1 MIPVWLN
8 RSVKDD
14 EERRA
19 RMYAGEIFVYD
30 RLSSVA
36 EFANFTQRILEAALA
51 PHDPRHVHE
60 TLTPAEL
67 ASILGRL
74 KPLFTHH
81 PQSRCLVKRIL
92 EEVGVDL
99 VDCHMDVPK
108 LRTAYPTWHLTKGI
122 AYAFPPHRD
131 TWYGGPQAQINWWMP
146 IYPLQ
151 PDNSMGFYPRYF
163 SEPARNDSSNF
174 NYYQRNAER
183 KDTAKYV
190 SEDPRVQPAAQ
201 VPENEPEIRVLPE
214 VGGIILFSGAQLHRT
229 VTHSESLSRYSVDFR
244 TVSERDV
251 QKGLGAANVDSNCM
265 GTALR
270 DFRRAH
276 DNAPIPE
283 ELALL
288 LDPIG
293 PEPTDVKVFEG

>member
-30 RLSSVA
+30 RLSSVS
-36 EFANFTQRILEAALA
+36 EFANFTRRILEAALA

-81 PQSRCLVKRIL
+81 PQSRCFVKRIL

-99 VDCHMDVPK
+99 GDCHMDVPK

-251 QKGLGAANVDSNCM
+251 QKGLGAPNVDSNCM

-283 ELALL
+283 ELAQL

-293 PEPTDVKVFEG
+293 PLPTDVNVFEG

>member
-1 MIPVWLN
+1 
-8 RSVKDD
+8 
-14 EERRA
+14 
-19 RMYAGEIFVYD
+19 
-30 RLSSVA
+30 
-36 EFANFTQRILEAALA
+36 
-51 PHDPRHVHE
+51 
-60 TLTPAEL
+60 
-67 ASILGRL
+67 
-74 KPLFTHH
+74 
-81 PQSRCLVKRIL
+81 
-92 EEVGVDL
+92 
-99 VDCHMDVPK
+99 
-108 LRTAYPTWHLTKGI
+108 
-122 AYAFPPHRD
+122 
-131 TWYGGPQAQINWWMP
+131 
-146 IYPLQ
+146 
-151 PDNSMGFYPRYF
+151 
-163 SEPARNDSSNF
+163 
-174 NYYQRNAER
+174 
-183 KDTAKYV
+183 
-190 SEDPRVQPAAQ
+190 